1 MVAIRLFCCFGVLSL
16 FPNHVDSIQIN
27 LGIIKKSIK
36 AGTTLAHT
44 TVKNLK
50 EERYVVAVSGSV
62 ENYSSFTLRMEVC
75 EIRTGYVNV
84 PMQNVASG
92 QKEAFA
98 SHKSGNL
105 ATGTW
110 LRCTFKIKDDF
121 VHFMYSAPYS
131 FDLHGNTLAVAV
143 CPQSSNDCQSMNAKK
158 MYNDNKSFMIRHTYY
173 NIIRE
178 ISKCGKNFC
187 IRGSMGTSH
196 KPEIDLALFPTSFD
210 DLAEA
215 AKKSAVKERWDLKDY
230 ENFIKQ

>member
-1 MVAIRLFCCFGVLSL
+1 MLKCKTLVVVLL
-16 FPNHVDSIQIN
+16 LAFDGCLAKININ
-27 LGIIKKSIK
+27 LDILSGTIDAGSSLT
-36 AGTTLAHT
+36 GTT
-44 TVKNLK
+44 VEGLK
-50 EERYVVAVSGSV
+50 ESKFSVAVSGSI
-62 ENYSSFTLRMEVC
+62 ENYSTSTLRMEVC

-98 SHKSGNL
+98 SHKGGNL

-110 LRCTFKIKDDF
+110 LRCTFRIKDEF

-158 MYNDNKSFMIRHTYY
+158 MYYDNKPYMVRHTYY

-187 IRGSMGTSH
+187 IRGSMGTNH
-196 KPEIDLALFPTSFD
+196 KPTVHLKMFPTKFD
-210 DLAEA
+210 DLATA
-215 AKKSAVKERWDLKDY
+215 ARGKVEGRWKKDDY
-230 ENFIKQ
+230 ATFIKDHY